1 MVTASVSLLLGIAT
15 MAATD
20 RAATPTRWSI
30 DRPRVEVWTNRGE
43 DVATRGDRI
52 RVFVRA
58 DRDAFVTVFR
68 VDTDGRVRVLF
79 PREPWEDTFVRR
91 DREYEI
97 EGSGGRDAFNVD
109 DYPGV
114 GYVFAVVSADPFDY
128 NAVVAGDHWDYR
140 LIADGRV
147 RGDPYVA
154 LTDLAQRIVPEGYED
169 WDYDLVPY
177 YVERHYDY
185 PRFACYDCHAYAS
198 WTYWDPYA
206 YDCVRFRLVI
216 YDDPW
221 YYPYRYYRGTRVVWV
236 RPYRPPPRYVF
247 KDWGSQPRSR
257 EGFITRVRERL
268 GVDTR
273 ERTSPID
280 RPAPG
285 AIPAP
290 RTRDRTSPALRIDER
305 AVPDRRDRSDQPVRR
320 ERQDRNQDQRQDQP
334 DRSDRGA
341 SGSRSTPAPPLSAP
355 RTTERATGRPRE
367 SVAPDKAATPSREPG
382 RIERAMPDRG
392 TTTREQSRGSDTRSE
407 RGTTTREQS
416 RGSDSRSARESPS
429 TRRDTPARSETR
441 GQERRTEP
449 RDVSP
454 SSGSRGSRSQPEA
467 RTAPRS
473 GGERSTGGSSS
484 RGGGDRPAGGRSAE
498 GGGSR
503 SSGGSPSRGGGSGTP
518 ELKRRKP

>member
-1 MVTASVSLLLGIAT
+1 MVTATTSLLLGIAT
-15 MAATD
+15 LTTYPRVTTD
-20 RAATPTRWSI
+20 TRWTI

-43 DVATRGDRI
+43 DVSMRGDRV

-91 DREYEI
+91 DREYEV
-97 EGSGGRDAFNVD
+97 EGSGGRDAFTVD

-128 NAVVAGDHWDYR
+128 GAVVAGDHWDYR

-154 LTDLAQRIVPEGYED
+154 LTDLAQRIVPVGYED

-236 RPYRPPPRYVF
+236 RPFRPAPRYVF
-247 KDWGSQPRSR
+247 KDWGSEARSR
-257 EGFITRVRERL
+257 ERFITRVRETVM
-268 GVDTR
+268 GTR
-273 ERTSPID
+273 ERTSPLD

-290 RTRDRTSPALRIDER
+290 RTRDRASPGTSGVRRDL
-305 AVPDRRDRSDQPVRR
+305 PDRRDRLEQPERR
-320 ERQDRNQDQRQDQP
+320 DRPNEL
-334 DRSDRGA
+334 DRSGRGTTGA
-341 SGSRSTPAPPLSAP
+341 RTPAPVSAP
-355 RTTERATGRPRE
+355 RTTERPTARPRE
-367 SVAPDKAATPSREPG
+367 DATPDRTVTPLRGSGRAEPVEPSG
-382 RIERAMPDRG
+382 RG
-392 TTTREQSRGSDTRSE
+392 TTARERPRGA
-407 RGTTTREQS
+407 
-416 RGSDSRSARESPS
+416 DSRAARESPS
-429 TRRDTPARSETR
+429 TRQDPPARTDAR
-441 GQERRTEP
+441 GQERRPEP
-449 RDVSP
+449 RETRPSAGSRDSP
-454 SSGSRGSRSQPEA
+454 SQPSA

-473 GGERSTGGSSS
+473 GGDRPASGSSA
-484 RGGGDRPAGGRSAE
+484 RGGGGDRS
-498 GGGSR
+498 
-503 SSGGSPSRGGGSGTP
+503 SSGGSARGGTSRPSGGTPSRGGGSRTP